1 MVLAP
6 ALDLERHVERL
17 PATAER
23 GGKHASK
30 RDEAISRL
38 PGGIVDE
45 ARVDAERNVVNEPA
59 VVCAADVHAAF
70 LAREGGQ
77 GGEGIVGIEPE
88 IAREVIPRPE
98 RDAHEGPVVL
108 DGDARDGR

>member
-6 ALDLERHVERL
+6 ALDLERQVERL

-23 GGKHASK
+23 GGEDAGK

-45 ARVDAERNVVNEPA
+45 ARVDAERNVVHEPA

-70 LAREGGQ
+70 LALEGGQ
-77 GGEGIVGIEPE
+77 RREGIVGIEPA
-88 IAREVIPRPE
+88 IGRPARPASVR
-98 RDAHEGPVVL
+98 G
-108 DGDARDGR
+108 